1 MQQDFKNQLHNTLE
15 LWRKKGQRFMDEV
28 VSEKLKETKMDLRRK
43 LAQQGVAE
51 NWSALVDL
59 VSEVLP
65 EIAPTMANIII
76 PKTEPLAHWLNLQI
90 KEWQPY
96 KIETTVA
103 PQSHLLNKN
112 HWESSSWVAMA
123 EQTGRWLLEK
133 HAPPGDMKIK
143 VKKVELEVVGPG
155 PRDNTASS
163 AVNDTINGALDCTV
177 RCELSPEEFESSMA
191 ELLKQGEVLL
201 FIPIM
206 ILLENDVLL
215 SQVNFHFELQW
226 TPLLK

>member
-15 LWRKKGQRFMDEV
+15 IWRKKGQRFMDEV
-28 VSEKLKETKMDLRRK
+28 VSEKLKEAKMDLRRK

-51 NWSALVDL
+51 NWSALMDL
-59 VSEVLP
+59 ISEILP
-65 EIAPTMANIII
+65 ELTPTMANIII
-76 PKTEPLAHWLNLQI
+76 PKIEPLAQWLNLQI
-90 KEWQPY
+90 KEWKPY

-103 PQSHLLNKN
+103 PHPHLLSRDQ
-112 HWESSSWVAMA
+112 WESSSLVAMA

-143 VKKVELEVVGPG
+143 VKKVELEVVVGG
-155 PRDNTASS
+155 
-163 AVNDTINGALDCTV
+163 AVNGTVNGAIDCTV
-177 RCELSPEEFESSMA
+177 RCELSPGEFESSMA
-191 ELLKQGEVLL
+191 ELLKGGEVIL
-201 FIPIM
+201 FIPVM
-206 ILLENDVLL
+206 ILSENDVLL